1 MTKPITHAIDFV
13 SQLVA
18 ALFADKEQPA
28 VVIRREQRKAQ
39 SSVKGKQ
46 ALVLIAGEQRAHQAL
61 EDDDTHGQEAE
72 KESRLVSA
80 PFLQ

>member
-1 MTKPITHAIDFV
+1 MTKPVAHAIDLV
-13 SQLVA
+13 TQLVA
-18 ALFADKEQPA
+18 ALLADKEQST

-61 EDDDTHGQEAE
+61 EDDDTHG
-72 KESRLVSA
+72 
-80 PFLQ
+80 